1 MLKKLIIL
9 NIVFILLFSTAVYA
23 VTTSDYISPA
33 LISGNTQIT
42 PDPEDTKPDF
52 TSKDYITDDAQNDL
66 LLVTFLRPDDFSE
79 TFATNKDAFFF
90 SCKTNKVENLVIKL
104 LLFDEEKGIYVPL
117 EKEIIEG
124 ETNERTIVNTSWKFG
139 LSGYL
144 FCSFRMP
151 SEGVYEYRLLIH
163 DADLTDEE
171 LKIGENLQILD
182 FTVNYKKTVSF
193 ESILENSFWDIY
205 FNSYK
210 YSLPLLP

>member
-9 NIVFILLFSTAVYA
+9 NIIFILLFSSAVYA
-23 VTTSDYISPA
+23 ITSTADNKTTIPV
-33 LISGNTQIT
+33 SGNTQTI
-42 PDPEDTKPDF
+42 PDPIDTKPDF
-52 TSKDYITDDAQNDL
+52 TSKDYITEDNINDL
-66 LLVTFLRPDDFSE
+66 LLVAFLRPDDFTK
-79 TFATNKDAFFF
+79 TFETNKDAFFF
-90 SCKTNKVENLVIKL
+90 SCKTQTENLVIKL
-104 LLFDEEKGIYVPL
+104 LLFDEEKDTYVPL

-151 SEGVYEYRLLIH
+151 SEGTYEYRLLIY
-163 DADLTDEE
+163 DADLENEE
-171 LKIGENLQILD
+171 LILGDNLQILD

-205 FNSYK
+205 FNSYN
-210 YSLPLLP
+210 YALPLLP